1 MASDTIEEAVRVY
14 ALADVSLTTLIDQ
27 RLYWIQAEDNP
38 TLPYVTYQTI
48 SASYPGFA
56 FGNVDAG
63 APRIQFSAWSED
75 RYTALSI
82 GNIIKRRWRWFNGTI
97 DGVAVM
103 MTEIAG
109 PVVIKER
116 GGGGGVTGTATRD
129 MYQAVVDVI
138 ITYTD
143 PA

>member
-1 MASDTIEEAVRVY
+1 MASSTVEEAVKVY
-14 ALADVSLTTLIDQ
+14 ALADANLTALIGQ

-48 SASYPGFA
+48 TAPYPGFA
-56 FGNVDAG
+56 FGNFNAG

-82 GNIIKRRWRWFNGTI
+82 GNIIKARWRWFNGTI
-97 DGVAVM
+97 DGVPIM
-103 MTEIAG
+103 MTETTA
-109 PVVIKER
+109 PVVIKE
-116 GGGGGVTGTATRD
+116 GAGGGGVTGSATRD
-129 MYQAVVDVI
+129 VYQAIVDVI

>member
-1 MASDTIEEAVRVY
+1 MASSTIEEAVRVY
-14 ALADVSLTTLIDQ
+14 ALADTDLTTLIGQ
-27 RLYWIQAEDNP
+27 RLYWIQAEENP

-56 FGNVDAG
+56 FDNVNAG

-75 RYTALSI
+75 RYVALNI
-82 GNIIKRRWRWFNGTI
+82 GNVIKARWRWFNGTI
-97 DGVAVM
+97 DGVAIM
-103 MTEIAG
+103 MTETTG
-109 PVVIKER
+109 PVVIKEL
-116 GGGGGVTGTATRD
+116 GVTGTAARD
-129 MYQAVVDVI
+129 VYQAIVDVI